1 MALRRGGRQPWKYQD
16 AEHDGCGGRAGKV
29 ELITGIEGVQ
39 PAGAEDPYMAIR
51 QPVLASGLLA

>member
-1 MALRRGGRQPWKYQD
+1 
-16 AEHDGCGGRAGKV
+16 V